1 MNKQMLGIIDASPY
15 TNNLKPLT
23 QFRTFAAVPFG
34 GRYRLVDF
42 MLSNLVQSGIHSVAL
57 FPRKNY
63 RSLLDHLGSGKEWD
77 LDRKRDGLFIF
88 PPKMDEPGSQPS
100 IVSQLR
106 YHIDYFLRSTQKYA
120 VIANSSTICR
130 LNFQDVLNH
139 HIRSNAQI
147 TEVYHEGRPLQIYVM
162 ETALLIDLIYQ
173 GSFPVN
179 TISEFVQYHSSKY
192 NVSHYEHTGYTAV
205 ISDVASYFSKSMEIL
220 DPQTWK
226 QVFVK
231 DRPIFTKVKDEPPTR
246 YMKTAVVKNSMIANG
261 CVIEG
266 HVENSIIFRGVK
278 IEKGAVVKNSIV
290 MQKSIVKENGLLNYV
305 ILDKD
310 VKVERNTEL
319 IGNSEY
325 PYVIEKGTVQGALM
339 NS

>member
-15 TNNLKPLT
+15 TDNLKPLT
-23 QFRTFAAVPFG
+23 KFRTFAAVPFA

-42 MLSNLVQSGIHSVAL
+42 MLSNLVRSDIHSVAL

-77 LDRKRDGLFIF
+77 LDRKRDGLFVF
-88 PPKMDEPGSQPS
+88 PPKLEGADDHPS
-100 IVSQLR
+100 MVTQLR
-106 YHIDYFLRSTQKYA
+106 YHIDYFLRSSQKYT
-120 VIANSSTICR
+120 VIANSSTICN
-130 LNFQDVLNH
+130 LNFQDVLED

-147 TEVYHEGRPLQIYVM
+147 TEVYHQEQPLQMYVM

-173 GSFPVN
+173 GSYPAK

-192 NVSHYEHTGYTAV
+192 NVSRYEYTGYTAI
-205 ISDVASYFSKSMEIL
+205 ISDIASYFSNSMDILQPEI
-220 DPQTWK
+220 WK

-231 DRPIFTKVKDEPPTR
+231 DNPIFTKVKDEPPTR
-246 YMKTAVVKNSMIANG
+246 YTSTAFVQNSMIANG

-278 IEKGAVVKNSIV
+278 IEKGTVIKNSIV
-290 MQKSIVKENGLLNYV
+290 MQKSMVKENCILEHV

-319 IGNSEY
+319 KGSPAF
-325 PYVIEKGTVQGALM
+325 PYVVEKGTVQGALM